1 MIGAM
6 LVMDGT
12 WKKPGVFTVEEFD
25 PDPFMDALNEY
36 GLPWVVEENPVL
48 VD

>member
-6 LVMDGT
+6 MMLTGK
-12 WKKPGVFTVEEFD
+12 WKKPGVFTPEEFD
-25 PDPFMDALNEY
+25 PDPFMDALNQY
-36 GLPWVVEENPVL
+36 GLPWKIQENPVL

>member
-12 WKKPGVFTVEEFD
+12 CNKSGVFTVDEFD
-25 PDPFMDALNEY
+25 PYPFMDALNKY